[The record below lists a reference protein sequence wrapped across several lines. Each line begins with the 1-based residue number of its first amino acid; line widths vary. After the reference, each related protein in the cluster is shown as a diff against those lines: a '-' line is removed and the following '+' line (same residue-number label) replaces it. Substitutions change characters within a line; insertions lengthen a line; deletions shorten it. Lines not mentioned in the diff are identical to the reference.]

1 MKNLT
6 IGQIAVSNFP
16 YYKYSMEYA
25 LDSLERMGGKNL
37 ELYACDPHFHVD
49 DCGMADAA
57 ALKKKIRDHGLKVVC
72 FTPEQCNYPVNIAS
86 KNPQA
91 RKRSLEVYV
100 KSMQF
105 AVEMDCDLCQFLSG
119 FGCLDEEDEP
129 IWQRSVESMAYLAG
143 IAEGYGLTIALETS
157 PKAYTC
163 LTDSGKVTKMIE
175 EIGSPA
181 LKGMIDT
188 AVLGYSNETIADAIR
203 LLKNGELIRHVHIG
217 DGKPNGHFI
226 LGEAELDLVSMMK
239 ALDEIG
245 YKHAL
250 SLEILNPLYAE
261 CPEHAMKTS
270 FEWLKK
276 CIEEN

>member
-1 MKNLT
+1 M
-6 IGQIAVSNFP
+6 SNFP
-16 YYKYSMEYA
+16 YYKYSLEYA
-25 LDSLERMGGKNL
+25 LDSLERMGGRDL

-49 DCGMADAA
+49 DSTMADAK
-57 ALKKKIRDHGLKVVC
+57 ALKKKISAHGLKVVC
-72 FTPEQCNYPVNIAS
+72 FTPEQCNYPVNIAA

-91 RKRSLEVYV
+91 RKRSLEIYV
-100 KSMQF
+100 RSMQF
-105 AVEMDCDLCQFLSG
+105 ASELDCSLCQFLSG
-119 FGCLDEEDEP
+119 FGCLDEDDGP
-129 IWQRSVESMAYLAG
+129 IWQRSQESLAYLAG
-143 IAEGYGLTIALETS
+143 IAEGYGIEIALETS

-163 LTDSGKVTKMIE
+163 LTDSGKVTKMID

-188 AVLGYSNETIADAIR
+188 AVLGYSNETIQDAIG
-203 LLKNGELIRHVHIG
+203 LLKNGELIRHVHVG

-239 ALDEIG
+239 ALDEIR
-245 YKHAL
+245 YPYAL

-261 CPEHAMKTS
+261 CPEHAMQTS

-276 CIEEN
+276 CIAEN